1 MKKKKPQ
8 TRSLKLFN
16 FYRYK
21 KKEGGKTKKAR
32 HPKLIVGRSGD
43 TYSHMGLT
51 EAKKSGHHKNI
62 AIKNPENWK
71 EESRLRKEV
80 RKDNS
85 FAFGEHLPNY
95 KLHPDDKK
103 QVLEFLAKKK

>member
-51 EAKKSGHHKNI
+51 SSKRKGHHGNMEI
-62 AIKNPENWK
+62 VNPENWSQK
-71 EESRLRKEV
+71 SWLRKEV
-80 RKDNS
+80 RKNHVS
-85 FAFGEHLPNY
+85 EFGEHLPNY

-103 QVLEFLAKKK
+103 KVLDFLAKKK